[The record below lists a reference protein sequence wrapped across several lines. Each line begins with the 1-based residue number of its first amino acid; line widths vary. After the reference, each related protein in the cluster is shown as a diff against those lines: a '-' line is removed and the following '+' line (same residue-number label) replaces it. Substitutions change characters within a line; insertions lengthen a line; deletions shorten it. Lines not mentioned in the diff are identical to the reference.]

1 MDHLKI
7 VIVKSLELSLII
19 CQNWQLDLFKWDFS
33 CEHNKIAKKK
43 PDKIEPS
50 TSRLLLN
57 IQTTM
62 FIHIIFF
69 KASLFI
75 FDYAMLSKL
84 PSTEMLAANAGNFS
98 RLSYQFGKL

>member
-33 CEHNKIAKKK
+33 CEHNKIAKK

-57 IQTTM
+57 IQTTTYN
-62 FIHIIFF
+62 
-69 KASLFI
+69 L
-75 FDYAMLSKL
+75 L
-84 PSTEMLAANAGNFS
+84 
-98 RLSYQFGKL
+98 